1 MIADIYAYKGRFKEA
16 ARLYQKANCEHKAL
30 TMYTDLRMFD
40 VAQVFSQNCFVLRQ
54 TRKFL

>member
-1 MIADIYAYKGRFKEA
+1 MIADIYAYRGRFKEA

-40 VAQVFSQNCFVLRQ
+40 LAQVSYDMLAPI
-54 TRKFL
+54 